1 VFLVDSYAPDK
12 FDFDLLEQSLI
23 NNFPEM
29 KRSAM
34 IFSMSACSPKMV
46 RMKVSDVRTEIFNTV
61 LHTSV

>member
-1 VFLVDSYAPDK
+1 MFLVDSYAPDK

-23 NNFPEM
+23 NNFPEK
-29 KRSAM
+29 KRPAM
-34 IFSMSACSPKMV
+34 IFSMSACSPEMV